1 MKGLGRG
8 LSAILEDV
16 EESYNK
22 DLSANKNLI
31 KEIKIKHI
39 EPNPF
44 QPRKEFDKDS
54 LKELSLS
61 IKNQGLLQPVLV
73 LENKNNRYTLIAGER
88 RLRATKM
95 LKQKTIKAIVVDYE
109 IDKLREYAI
118 IENIQREDL
127 NVLDLAISI
136 KELLKQHNYT
146 HQELAD
152 ILSKSR
158 SYITNLLRIL
168 NLNDFVKENLKK
180 GKITFGHAKVMVNLS
195 DEKQTEMC
203 KKIVGEKLSV
213 REVENIMKS
222 NKRKATREYKYTN
235 EIQNSVNKI
244 KENYQLNVT
253 SSNDYIK
260 ISIKSHQDLEKI
272 RKIFQI

>member
-22 DLSANKNLI
+22 DLSSNKNLI

-44 QPRKEFDKDS
+44 QPRKQFDEAS

-61 IKNQGLLQPVLV
+61 IQTQGLLQPVLV
-73 LENKNNRYTLIAGER
+73 IENDNNRYTLIAGER

-109 IDKLREYAI
+109 LNKLREYAI

-127 NVLDLAISI
+127 NILDLSISV
-136 KELLKQHNYT
+136 KELLNEHNYT

-168 NLNDFVKENLKK
+168 NLNEYVKENLKK

-195 DEKQTEMC
+195 DDKQIEMC
-203 KKIVGEKLSV
+203 EKIIGENLSV
-213 REVENIMKS
+213 REVENSIKS
-222 NKRKATREYKYTN
+222 NKRKAVREYQYKN
-235 EIQNSVNKI
+235 EIQKSVNDI
-244 KENYQLNVT
+244 KKSHHLNIS

-260 ISIKSHQDLEKI
+260 ILIKSEQDLDKI
-272 RKIFQI
+272 KEIFKI